1 MNSGIKN
8 YEEFKELFIRED
20 GKRKNKIILDML
32 KDREFMRYILAHPVY
47 KSLANVK
54 TMADLFALCDFFI
67 SDSSHGAYYHLVL
80 NRPYYS
86 NIYQQDGGGICFDG
100 DYRAYRYYNVEREAI
115 FKMKIGKMYK
125 HFCEMS
131 EFGRHLPESVILY
144 LCEEITQRWMAEA
157 QSRCEDYELYVDDD
171 FGRIYDS
178 SYCDGDFGSCMVDD
192 DNYHF
197 YENAVDAKAAYITNK
212 EGNIIARCVIFLKAT
227 DRNGKVWRLAE
238 RQYSSDGD
246 EVYKRLLV
254 HALIKGGHID
264 GYKKVG
270 AGCHDPK
277 LWMDVNDNPIA
288 DPRFSIPCSLGSGD
302 YISYQ
307 DSFKWYDYDE
317 QTAYNYETAGITKM
331 LDTTE
336 LYFEGSNYDEWHEE
350 YTDDELV
357 TVYSGGTRYT
367 CSEDRLGSFRWVD
380 SCQAYHH
387 EDDVTYC
394 VWCAEYCLNEDAVYS
409 EVTGEWYCCDNCR
422 DEAEEDANPSSEE

>member
-1 MNSGIKN
+1 MGIVN
-8 YEEFKELFIRED
+8 YEEFKKLFIRED
-20 GKRKNKIILDML
+20 GKRKNKVILDMW
-32 KDREFMRYILAHPVY
+32 KNREFMRYILTHPVY
-47 KSLANVK
+47 NALARVR
-54 TMADLFALCDFFI
+54 TMAELFTLCDYFI
-67 SDSSHGAYYHLVL
+67 SESRKGAYVHNVLDSSYGSDKY
-80 NRPYYS
+80 REDS
-86 NIYQQDGGGICFDG
+86 GGICFDG
-100 DYRAYRYYNVEREAI
+100 DYRGYRYYNVERESI

-144 LCEEITQRWMAEA
+144 LCEEMTQRWMAEA

-171 FGRIYDS
+171 FARIYDS

-212 EGNIIARCVIFLKAT
+212 KGCIIARCVIFLKAT

-288 DPRFSIPCSLGSGD
+288 DPRFSIPCSLSSGD

-307 DSFKWYDYDE
+307 DSFKWYDYDA
-317 QTAYNYETAGITKM
+317 QTAYNYETAGCTRN
-331 LDTTE
+331 LDTTDV
-336 LYFEGSNYDEWHEE
+336 YFEGGNYDEWHEE

-357 TVYSGGTRYT
+357 IVYSGGSSYT
-367 CSEDRLGSFRWVD
+367 CSEDSLASFRWVD
-380 SCQAYHH
+380 RRQEYHH

-394 VWCAEYCLNEDAVYS
+394 EWCNEFCLNHEAVYS
-409 EVTGEWYCCDNCR
+409 EVTGEYYCCDNCR